1 MKAIL
6 VIDIVDK
13 AFEYYS
19 KQNPKA
25 LTVDLMDHVGESRG
39 FYRPKFISLKPMP
52 QARDEHCRYDNWG
65 LESIINAEHRGFNK
79 CLHEITGETE

>member
-1 MKAIL
+1 MKALI
-6 VIDIVDK
+6 VIDIEDK

-39 FYRPKFISLKPMP
+39 FYRPKFLSLKPIP
-52 QARDEHCRYDNWG
+52 QKKD
-65 LESIINAEHRGFNK
+65 LSFNK
-79 CLHEITGETE
+79 LHFEKGYAHGRNDCIKEIVSE